1 MLEKIFGSKARV
13 KILKAFLMRPDEKFY
28 IRQLA
33 RDLKLQVN
41 SVRRELVNLEDFGLL
56 YSDNNIKNSSLSSID
71 IDLGKQPIVISQE
84 NKEDDNKEIVSSK
97 VVKKSIREKKYYQL
111 NKNFILFSEIKSLI
125 VKSQI
130 LSGESFIK
138 KLKLICDPKFIL
150 LGGMFLNN
158 DGASTDVLV
167 VADVEKEKLV
177 KIIQDLEFELNK
189 EVNFT
194 VMDEKEFKYRQEVA
208 DVFLH
213 SVLNSKKIVL
223 LDKILNVNK
232 D

>member
-13 KILKAFLMRPDEKFY
+13 KILKAFLMKPDEKFY

-41 SVRRELVNLEDFGLL
+41 SVRRELINLEDFGLL
-56 YSDNNIKNSSLSSID
+56 YSDTNTKSASLSSD
-71 IDLGKQPIVISQE
+71 KLNLDKNDNKGELENSKDEVSQE
-84 NKEDDNKEIVSSK
+84 KE
-97 VVKKSIREKKYYQL
+97 VKTRSIREKKYYQL

-138 KLKLICDPKFIL
+138 KLKMICDPKFIL

-158 DGASTDVLV
+158 ENAPTDVLI
-167 VADVEKEKLV
+167 VADVEKEKLM
-177 KIIQDLEFELNK
+177 KIIQDLEFELNR

-194 VMDEKEFKYRQEVA
+194 AMDEKEFRYRQEVA

-213 SVLNSKKIVL
+213 GVLNSKKIVL
-223 LDKILNVNK
+223 LDKILDVK
-232 D
+232 K

>member
-13 KILKAFLMRPDEKFY
+13 KILKAFLMKPDEKFY

-41 SVRRELVNLEDFGLL
+41 SVRRELTNLEDFGLL
-56 YSDNNIKNSSLSSID
+56 YYDGNIKNTGLSSVFDKDEKKISSLD
-71 IDLGKQPIVISQE
+71 DVK
-84 NKEDDNKEIVSSK
+84 KEDNQLEKED
-97 VVKKSIREKKYYQL
+97 KKAVQSIREKKYYQV

-138 KLKLICDPKFIL
+138 KLKMICDPKFIL

-158 DGASTDVLV
+158 DGAPTDVLI

-177 KIIQDLEFELNK
+177 KIIQDLEFELNR

-194 VMDEKEFKYRQEVA
+194 AMDEKEFKYRQEVA

-213 SVLNSKKIVL
+213 SVLNSKKIIL
-223 LDKILNVNK
+223 LDKILNSN
-232 D
+232 

>member
-41 SVRRELVNLEDFGLL
+41 SVRRELINLDDFGLL
-56 YSDNNIKNSSLSSID
+56 YSDDNTKSASLSSID
-71 IDLGKQPIVISQE
+71 KSNLDKSDDGAVDEDLKNEASQK
-84 NKEDDNKEIVSSK
+84 KE
-97 VVKKSIREKKYYQL
+97 VKKRNIREKKYYQL

-158 DGASTDVLV
+158 DNAPTDVLI
-167 VADVEKEKLV
+167 VADVEKEKLM

-194 VMDEKEFKYRQEVA
+194 AMDEKEFRYRQEVA

-213 SVLNSKKIVL
+213 GVLNSKKIVL
-223 LDKILNVNK
+223 LDKILDVK
-232 D
+232 K

>member
-13 KILKAFLMRPDEKFY
+13 KILKAFLIKPDEKFY

-41 SVRRELVNLEDFGLL
+41 SVRRELINLEDFGLL
-56 YSDNNIKNSSLSSID
+56 YSDTNTKSASLSSD
-71 IDLGKQPIVISQE
+71 KLNLDKNDNKSELENSKDEVSQE
-84 NKEDDNKEIVSSK
+84 KE
-97 VVKKSIREKKYYQL
+97 VKTRSIREKKYYQL

-138 KLKLICDPKFIL
+138 KLKMICDPKFIL

-158 DGASTDVLV
+158 ENAPTDVLI
-167 VADVEKEKLV
+167 VADVEKEKLM
-177 KIIQDLEFELNK
+177 KIIQDLEFELNR

-194 VMDEKEFKYRQEVA
+194 AMDEKEFRYRQEVA

-213 SVLNSKKIVL
+213 GVLNSKKIVL
-223 LDKILNVNK
+223 LDKILDVK
-232 D
+232 K

>member
-13 KILKAFLMRPDEKFY
+13 KILKAFLMKPDEKFY

-41 SVRRELVNLEDFGLL
+41 SVRRELINLEDFGLL
-56 YSDNNIKNSSLSSID
+56 YSDTNTKSASLSSD
-71 IDLGKQPIVISQE
+71 KLNLDK
-84 NKEDDNKEIVSSK
+84 NDNKGELENSK
-97 VVKKSIREKKYYQL
+97 DEVLQEKEVKTRSIREKKYYQL

-138 KLKLICDPKFIL
+138 KLKMICDPKFIL

-158 DGASTDVLV
+158 ENAPTDVLI
-167 VADVEKEKLV
+167 VADVEKEKLM
-177 KIIQDLEFELNK
+177 KIIQDLEFELNR

-194 VMDEKEFKYRQEVA
+194 AMDEKEFRYRQEVA

-213 SVLNSKKIVL
+213 GVLNSKKIVL
-223 LDKILNVNK
+223 LDKILDVK
-232 D
+232 K

>member
-13 KILKAFLMRPDEKFY
+13 KILKAFLMKPDEKFY

-41 SVRRELVNLEDFGLL
+41 SVRRELTNLEDFGLL
-56 YSDNNIKNSSLSSID
+56 YYDGNIKNTGLSSVFDKDEKKIPSLD
-71 IDLGKQPIVISQE
+71 DVKKDDNQPE
-84 NKEDDNKEIVSSK
+84 KED
-97 VVKKSIREKKYYQL
+97 KKAVQSIREKKYYQV

-138 KLKLICDPKFIL
+138 KLKMICDPKFIL

-158 DGASTDVLV
+158 DGAPTDVLI
-167 VADVEKEKLV
+167 VADVEKENLV
-177 KIIQDLEFELNK
+177 KIIQDLEFELNR

-194 VMDEKEFKYRQEVA
+194 AMDEKEFKYRQEVA

-213 SVLNSKKIVL
+213 SVLNSKKIIL
-223 LDKILNVNK
+223 LDKILNSN
-232 D
+232 